1 VQKSR
6 FLELRLYGAQDCF
19 FPARCCRSQDVVS
32 LGFAASPFSAG
43 KPNGVRSSWFE
54 QTDQEL
60 IPEDFKL
67 SHCNGF

>member
-1 VQKSR
+1 MQKSR
-6 FLELRLYGAQDCF
+6 FLEPRLYGAQDCF

-54 QTDQEL
+54 KTDQEL
-60 IPEDFKL
+60 TPEDFKL